1 MTTKN
6 MTVVASWHVVHVVL
20 DDDRDVDLHNKDD
33 DDDGNDDGKD
43 NNGNDDGKDGNDND
57 DYDDS
62 CFLTLENQKLSL
74 QVINTRS
81 TTSSAFCVIS
91 LFL

>member
-1 MTTKN
+1 MMIKMTIKN

-43 NNGNDDGKDGNDND
+43 NNGNDDGKDDNGNDDFD
-57 DYDDS
+57 DN
-62 CFLTLENQKLSL
+62 CFLARDSDNIILLDT
-74 QVINTRS
+74 
-81 TTSSAFCVIS
+81 
-91 LFL
+91 